1 MKRLIILSILML
13 PAALSCE
20 KFFDLTPDTEV
31 PVETVYKTAS
41 DFDIAVIGCY
51 AKLQSQFSIYTELCE
66 YRSDDL
72 YISAPTAGTQDRY
85 DIDHFKEQASNG
97 ILGDAWANFNNGIY
111 RCNMVLDRIDDAD
124 FDETLKKQYKAEA
137 LFIRAYTYFNM
148 YRIWG
153 GVPVARHVLTVEEA
167 LKTGRSSAE
176 EMYTYIAGDLEA
188 IVNDAM
194 LPTSYTGAG
203 KGRITLGAAKA
214 LLGKVYLTFGKNQ
227 EAAILLAGMIGSYDL
242 LPNIADV
249 FNVSNEDNREIIFA
263 VKWNKTIVSEG
274 HGAWFSISN
283 LTDDSGRSQI
293 LKNLYEDNDARK
305 ALLDY
310 RKVED
315 VNLYLMNKFYDSRDE
330 TNLTY
335 GNDQILLRYAD
346 VLLMYAEALNNIA
359 YSNDQN
365 SEQMKALNAV
375 HTRAGLSSLSITDLG
390 SQDAF
395 RRAICKERQME
406 FPYEGHRWFD
416 VVRMGYA
423 QEFAAAEGHDI
434 QSYQLVY
441 PIPNAEIERIN
452 DPSLL
457 WQNPNY

>member
-1 MKRLIILSILML
+1 MKRFVLLSILIL
-13 PAALSCE
+13 PLAISCE

-31 PVETVYKTAS
+31 PVENVYKTAS
-41 DFDIAVIGCY
+41 DFDIAIIGCY

-85 DIDHFKEQASNG
+85 DIDNFKEQSSNG
-97 ILGDAWANFNNGIY
+97 ILEDAWSNFNNGIY
-111 RCNMVLDRIDDAD
+111 RCNMVLDRIDQAD
-124 FDETLKKQYKAEA
+124 FDEGLKKQYKAEA

-153 GVPVARHVLTVEEA
+153 GVPVARHVLSVNEA
-167 LKTGRSSAE
+167 LKTGRSSKE
-176 EMYTYIAGDLEA
+176 EMYTFIAGDLEE
-188 IVNDAM
+188 IIKGSM
-194 LPTSYTGAG
+194 LPVSYVAG
-203 KGRITLGAAKA
+203 NKGRVMLGAAKA
-214 LLGKVYLTFGKNQ
+214 LLGKVYLTFGKDQ
-227 EAAILLAGMIGSYDL
+227 EAATLLAGMIGTYSL

-249 FNVSNEDNREIIFA
+249 FHVDNEDNREIIFA
-263 VKWNKTIVSEG
+263 VKWNKTVVGEG

-283 LTDDSGRSQI
+283 LTDDSGRSQV
-293 LKNLYEDNDARK
+293 LKNLYEDGDARK
-305 ALLDY
+305 TLLEY
-310 RKVED
+310 RKVEG
-315 VNLYLMNKFYDSRDE
+315 VNLYLMNKFYDTRDE

-335 GNDQILLRYAD
+335 GNDQVLLRYSD

-375 HTRAGLSSLSITDLG
+375 HTRAGLPSLSITDLG

-395 RRAICKERQME
+395 KRAICKERQME
-406 FPYEGHRWFD
+406 FPYEGQRWFD

-423 QEFAAAEGHDI
+423 QEFAAAEGHEI
-434 QSYQLVY
+434 QSYQLVF

-452 DPSLL
+452 DPALL

>member
-1 MKRLIILSILML
+1 MILPLAI
-13 PAALSCE
+13 SCE

-31 PVETVYKTAS
+31 PVENVYKTAS
-41 DFDIAVIGCY
+41 DFDIAIIGCY

-85 DIDHFKEQASNG
+85 DIDNFKEQSSNG
-97 ILGDAWANFNNGIY
+97 ILEDAWSNFNNGIY
-111 RCNMVLDRIDDAD
+111 RCNMVLDRIDQAD
-124 FDETLKKQYKAEA
+124 FDEGLKKQYKAEA
-137 LFIRAYTYFNM
+137 LFLRAYTYFNM

-153 GVPVARHVLTVEEA
+153 GVPVARHVLSVNEA
-167 LKTGRSSAE
+167 LKTGRSSKE
-176 EMYTYIAGDLEA
+176 EMYTFIAGDLEE
-188 IVNDAM
+188 IVNGAM
-194 LPTSYTGAG
+194 LPVSYVAG
-203 KGRITLGAAKA
+203 NKGRVTLGAAKA
-214 LLGKVYLTFGKNQ
+214 LLGKVYLTFGKDQ
-227 EAAILLAGMIGSYDL
+227 EAATLLAGMIGTYSL

-249 FNVSNEDNREIIFA
+249 FHVDNEDNREIIFA
-263 VKWNKTIVSEG
+263 VKWNKTVVGEG

-283 LTDDSGRSQI
+283 LTDDSGRSQV
-293 LKNLYEDNDARK
+293 LKNLYEDGDARK
-305 ALLDY
+305 TLLEY
-310 RKVED
+310 RKVEG
-315 VNLYLMNKFYDSRDE
+315 VNLYLMNKFYDTRDE

-335 GNDQILLRYAD
+335 GNDQVLLRYSD

-375 HTRAGLSSLSITDLG
+375 HTRAGLPSLSITDLG

-395 RRAICKERQME
+395 KRAICKERQME
-406 FPYEGHRWFD
+406 FPYEGQRWFD

-423 QEFAAAEGHDI
+423 QEFAAAEGHEI
-434 QSYQLVY
+434 QSYQLVF

-452 DPSLL
+452 DPALL

>member
-1 MKRLIILSILML
+1 MKRFVLLSILIL
-13 PAALSCE
+13 PLVISCE

-31 PVETVYKTAS
+31 PVENVYKTAS
-41 DFDIAVIGCY
+41 DFDIAIIGCY

-85 DIDHFKEQASNG
+85 DIDNFKEQSSNG
-97 ILGDAWANFNNGIY
+97 ILEDAWSNFNNGIY
-111 RCNMVLDRIDDAD
+111 RCNMVLDRIDQAD
-124 FDETLKKQYKAEA
+124 FDEGLKKQYKAEA
-137 LFIRAYTYFNM
+137 LFLRAYTYFNM

-153 GVPVARHVLTVEEA
+153 GVPVARHVLSVNEA
-167 LKTGRSSAE
+167 LKTGRSSKE
-176 EMYTYIAGDLEA
+176 EMYTFIAGDLEE
-188 IVNDAM
+188 IVNGAM
-194 LPTSYTGAG
+194 LPVSYVAG
-203 KGRITLGAAKA
+203 NKGRVTLGAAKA
-214 LLGKVYLTFGKNQ
+214 LLGKVYLTFGKDQ
-227 EAAILLAGMIGSYDL
+227 EAATLLAGIIGTYSL

-249 FNVSNEDNREIIFA
+249 FHVDNEDNREIIFA
-263 VKWNKTIVSEG
+263 VKWNKTVVGEG

-283 LTDDSGRSQI
+283 LTDDSGRSQV
-293 LKNLYEDNDARK
+293 LKNLYEDGDARK
-305 ALLDY
+305 TLLEY
-310 RKVED
+310 RKVEG
-315 VNLYLMNKFYDSRDE
+315 VNLYLMNKFYDTRDE

-335 GNDQILLRYAD
+335 GNDQVLLRYSD

-375 HTRAGLSSLSITDLG
+375 HTRAGLPSLSITDLG

-395 RRAICKERQME
+395 KRAICKERQME
-406 FPYEGHRWFD
+406 FPYEGQRWFD

-423 QEFAAAEGHDI
+423 QEFAAAEGHEI
-434 QSYQLVY
+434 QSYQLVF

-452 DPSLL
+452 DPALL

>member
-1 MKRLIILSILML
+1 MKRFVLLSILIL
-13 PAALSCE
+13 PLAISCE

-31 PVETVYKTAS
+31 PVENVYKTAS
-41 DFDIAVIGCY
+41 DFDIAIIGCY

-85 DIDHFKEQASNG
+85 DIDNFKEQSSNG
-97 ILGDAWANFNNGIY
+97 ILEDAWSNFNNGIY
-111 RCNMVLDRIDDAD
+111 RCNMVLDRIDQAD
-124 FDETLKKQYKAEA
+124 FDESLKKQYKAEA

-153 GVPVARHVLTVEEA
+153 GVPVARHVLSVNEA
-167 LKTGRSSAE
+167 LKTGRSSKE
-176 EMYTYIAGDLEA
+176 EMYTFIAGDLEE
-188 IVNDAM
+188 IINGAM
-194 LPTSYTGAG
+194 LPFSYVAG
-203 KGRITLGAAKA
+203 NKGRVTLGAAKA
-214 LLGKVYLTFGKNQ
+214 LLGKVYLTFGKDQ
-227 EAAILLAGMIGSYDL
+227 EAATLLAGMIGTYSL

-249 FNVSNEDNREIIFA
+249 FHVDNEDNREIIFA
-263 VKWNKTIVSEG
+263 VKWNKTVVGEG

-283 LTDDSGRSQI
+283 LTDDSGRSQV
-293 LKNLYEDNDARK
+293 LKNLYEDGDARK
-305 ALLDY
+305 TLLEY
-310 RKVED
+310 RKVEG
-315 VNLYLMNKFYDSRDE
+315 VNLYLMNKFYDTRDE

-335 GNDQILLRYAD
+335 GNDQVLLRYSD

-375 HTRAGLSSLSITDLG
+375 HTRAGLPSLSITDLG

-395 RRAICKERQME
+395 KRAICKERQME
-406 FPYEGHRWFD
+406 FPYEGQRWFD

-423 QEFAAAEGHDI
+423 QEFAAAEGHEI
-434 QSYQLVY
+434 QSYQLVF

-452 DPSLL
+452 DPALL

>member
-1 MKRLIILSILML
+1 MKRFVLLSILIL
-13 PAALSCE
+13 PLAISCE

-31 PVETVYKTAS
+31 PVENVYKTAS
-41 DFDIAVIGCY
+41 DFDIAIIGCY

-85 DIDHFKEQASNG
+85 DIDNFKEQSSNG
-97 ILGDAWANFNNGIY
+97 ILEDAWSNFNNGIY
-111 RCNMVLDRIDDAD
+111 RCNMVLDRIDQAD
-124 FDETLKKQYKAEA
+124 FDESLKKQYKAEA

-153 GVPVARHVLTVEEA
+153 GVPVARHVLSVSEA
-167 LKTGRSSAE
+167 LQTGRSSKE
-176 EMYTYIAGDLEA
+176 EMYTFIAGDLEE
-188 IVNDAM
+188 IVNGAM
-194 LPTSYTGAG
+194 LPVSYVAG
-203 KGRITLGAAKA
+203 NKGRVTLGAAKA
-214 LLGKVYLTFGKNQ
+214 LLGKVYLTFGKDQ
-227 EAAILLAGMIGSYDL
+227 EAATLLAGMIGTYSL

-249 FNVSNEDNREIIFA
+249 FHVDNEDNREIIFA
-263 VKWNKTIVSEG
+263 VKWNKTVVGEG

-283 LTDDSGRSQI
+283 LTDDSGRSQV
-293 LKNLYEDNDARK
+293 LKNLYEDGDARK
-305 ALLDY
+305 TLLEY
-310 RKVED
+310 RKVEG
-315 VNLYLMNKFYDSRDE
+315 VNLYLMNKFYDTRDE

-335 GNDQILLRYAD
+335 GNDQVLLRYSD

-375 HTRAGLSSLSITDLG
+375 HTRAGLPSLSITDLG

-395 RRAICKERQME
+395 KRAICKERQME
-406 FPYEGHRWFD
+406 FPYEGQRWFD

-423 QEFAAAEGHDI
+423 QEFAAAEGHEI
-434 QSYQLVY
+434 QSYQLVF

-452 DPSLL
+452 DPALL

>member
-227 EAAILLAGMIGSYDL
+227 EAASLLAGMIGTYDL

-375 HTRAGLSSLSITDLG
+375 HTRAGLPSLSITDLG

-423 QEFAAAEGHDI
+423 QEFATAEGHDI

>member
-1 MKRLIILSILML
+1 ML
-13 PAALSCE
+13 PALVSCE
-20 KFFDLTPDTEV
+20 KFFNLTPDTEV
-31 PVETVYKTAS
+31 PVENVYVTAS
-41 DFDIAVIGCY
+41 DFNIAVIGCY
-51 AKLQSQFSIYTELCE
+51 ARLQGQVSIYNELCE
-66 YRSDDL
+66 YRSDNL

-97 ILGDAWANFNNGIY
+97 ILSDAWSNFNNGVY
-111 RCNMVLDRIDDAD
+111 RCNMILDRIDDAD
-124 FDETLKKQYKAEA
+124 IDETLRKQYKAEA

-153 GVPVARHVLTVEEA
+153 GVPVARHVLTVAEA
-167 LKTGRSSAE
+167 LKTGRSSDE
-176 EMYTYIAGDLEA
+176 EMYEYIAGDLET

-194 LPTSYTGAG
+194 LPVAYTGSD

-227 EAAILLAGMIGSYDL
+227 EAASILGGMIGSYNL

-249 FNVSNEDNREIIFA
+249 FDVGNKDNREIIFA
-263 VKWNKTIVSEG
+263 VKFNKTVVGEG

-283 LTDDSGRSQI
+283 LSDDTGRSSI
-293 LKNLYEDNDARK
+293 LNNLYESGDARK
-305 ALLDY
+305 TLLDY
-310 RKVED
+310 RKVTD
-315 VNLYLMNKFYDSRDE
+315 VNLYLMNKFYDTRDE
-330 TNLTY
+330 TNLNY

-346 VLLMYAEALNNIA
+346 VLLMYAEALNNIS
-359 YSNDQN
+359 YSSDQN

-375 HTRAGLSSLSITDLG
+375 HTRAGLSSLSINDLD

-395 RRAICKERQME
+395 KRAICKERQME

-423 QEFAAAEGHDI
+423 QELAAEEGHDI

-452 DPSLL
+452 DASLL

>member
-1 MKRLIILSILML
+1 MKRFVLLSILIL
-13 PAALSCE
+13 PLAISCE

-31 PVETVYKTAS
+31 PVENVYKTAS
-41 DFDIAVIGCY
+41 DFDIAIIGCY

-85 DIDHFKEQASNG
+85 DIDNFKEQSSNG
-97 ILGDAWANFNNGIY
+97 ILEDAWSNFNNGIY
-111 RCNMVLDRIDDAD
+111 RCNMVLDRIDQAD
-124 FDETLKKQYKAEA
+124 FDEGLKKQYKAEA
-137 LFIRAYTYFNM
+137 LFLRAYTYFNM

-153 GVPVARHVLTVEEA
+153 GVPVARHVLSVNEA
-167 LKTGRSSAE
+167 LKTGRSSKE
-176 EMYTYIAGDLEA
+176 EMYTFIAGDLEE
-188 IVNDAM
+188 IINGAM
-194 LPTSYTGAG
+194 LPVSYVAG
-203 KGRITLGAAKA
+203 NKGRVTLGAAKA
-214 LLGKVYLTFGKNQ
+214 LLGKVYLTFGKDQ
-227 EAAILLAGMIGSYDL
+227 EAATLLAGMIGTYSL

-249 FNVSNEDNREIIFA
+249 FHVDNEDNREIIFA
-263 VKWNKTIVSEG
+263 VKWNKTVVGEG

-283 LTDDSGRSQI
+283 LTDDSGRSQV
-293 LKNLYEDNDARK
+293 LKNLYEDGDARK
-305 ALLDY
+305 TLLEY
-310 RKVED
+310 RKVEG
-315 VNLYLMNKFYDSRDE
+315 VNLYLMNKFYDTRDE

-335 GNDQILLRYAD
+335 GNDQVLLRYSD

-375 HTRAGLSSLSITDLG
+375 HTRAGLPSLSITDLG

-395 RRAICKERQME
+395 KRAICKERQME
-406 FPYEGHRWFD
+406 FPYEGQRWFD

-423 QEFAAAEGHDI
+423 QEFAAAEGHEI
-434 QSYQLVY
+434 QSYQLVF

-452 DPSLL
+452 DPALL

>member
-1 MKRLIILSILML
+1 MKRFVLLSILIL
-13 PAALSCE
+13 PLAISCE

-31 PVETVYKTAS
+31 PVENVYKTAS
-41 DFDIAVIGCY
+41 DFDIAIIGCY

-85 DIDHFKEQASNG
+85 DIDNFKEQSSNG
-97 ILGDAWANFNNGIY
+97 ILEDAWSNFNNGIY
-111 RCNMVLDRIDDAD
+111 RCNMVLDRIDQAD
-124 FDETLKKQYKAEA
+124 FDEGLKKQYKAEA
-137 LFIRAYTYFNM
+137 LFLRAYTYFNM

-153 GVPVARHVLTVEEA
+153 GVPVARHVLSVNEA
-167 LKTGRSSAE
+167 LKTGRSSKE
-176 EMYTYIAGDLEA
+176 EMYTFIAGDLEE
-188 IVNDAM
+188 IVNGAM
-194 LPTSYTGAG
+194 LPVSYVAG
-203 KGRITLGAAKA
+203 NKGRVTLGAAKA
-214 LLGKVYLTFGKNQ
+214 LLGKVYLTFGKDQ
-227 EAAILLAGMIGSYDL
+227 EAATLLAGMIGTYSL

-249 FNVSNEDNREIIFA
+249 FHVDNEDNREIIFA
-263 VKWNKTIVSEG
+263 VKWNKTVVGEG

-283 LTDDSGRSQI
+283 LTDDSGRSQV
-293 LKNLYEDNDARK
+293 LKNLYEDGDARK
-305 ALLDY
+305 TLLEY
-310 RKVED
+310 RKVEG
-315 VNLYLMNKFYDSRDE
+315 VNLYLMNKFYDTRDE

-335 GNDQILLRYAD
+335 GNDQVLLRYSD

-375 HTRAGLSSLSITDLG
+375 HTRAGLPSLSITDLG

-395 RRAICKERQME
+395 KRAICKERQME
-406 FPYEGHRWFD
+406 FPYEGQRWFD

-423 QEFAAAEGHDI
+423 QEFAAAEGHEI
-434 QSYQLVY
+434 QSYQLVF

-452 DPSLL
+452 DPALL